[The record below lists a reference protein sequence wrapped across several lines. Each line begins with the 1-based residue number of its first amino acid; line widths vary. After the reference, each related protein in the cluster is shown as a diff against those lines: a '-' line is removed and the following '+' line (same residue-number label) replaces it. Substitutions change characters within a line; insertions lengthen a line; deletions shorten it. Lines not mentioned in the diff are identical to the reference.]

1 MKPLKPV
8 LSLVSL
14 AVLAVLARAEV
25 IERVIVRVNGDI
37 VSQSEFEARQ
47 VAAVQAARVPPAE
60 IEKFLRENNSKILQD
75 AVDELLLV
83 QRAQELGYKISATYL
98 RDVIEGIK
106 KDNKI
111 ESDDELQRQLRREG
125 MTLDD
130 LKRNI
135 EHSIMKN
142 QVLQREL
149 QSKVAVGEADLRA
162 EYEAKKAETYTRKA
176 TVHLQEIVLKASE
189 DDPKAAR
196 ALADD
201 LVRRARAGE
210 DFAELARQHSVGATQ
225 KSGGDLGQ
233 VNQGDLTADMEKVAF
248 ALPVG
253 GVSDPLRTPDG
264 WRILR
269 VTEKSEAAV
278 TPFEEVKADLQKRL
292 TQARFAAQYDTY
304 MEGLRTASRCCIQVM
319 VREVPLTVSVPATSI
334 LEAPSMP
341 GSAAPTPAQA
351 PADPNAEFSTTIQP
365 RPEQVG
371 PPPLPGQIPQASPSP
386 SPSPTPPPDR

>member
-8 LSLVSL
+8 LSLASL
-14 AVLAVLARAEV
+14 GALALLARAEV
-25 IERVIVRVNGDI
+25 IERVIVRVNGEI
-37 VSQSEFEARQ
+37 VTQSEFESRQ
-47 VAAVQAARVPPAE
+47 VAAVQAARVAPAD
-60 IEKFLRENNSKILQD
+60 IEKFLRENNAKILQD

-83 QRAQELGYKISATYL
+83 QRAQELGYKMSGAYL

-111 ESDDELQRQLRREG
+111 ESDDDLQRQLRREG

-149 QSKVAVGEADLRA
+149 QSKVTVGENELRA
-162 EYEAKKAETYTRKA
+162 EYEARKADTYTHKA
-176 TVHLQEIVLKASE
+176 AVHLQEIVLKAG
-189 DDPKAAR
+189 DDPHAAKV
-196 ALADD
+196 LADD

-210 DFAELARQHSVGATQ
+210 DFGALALERSVGATRQ
-225 KSGGDLGQ
+225 SGGDLGA
-233 VNQGDLTADMEKVAF
+233 VSQGDMTPDVEKVVF

-253 GVSDPLRTPDG
+253 GVSEPLRTKEG

-269 VTEKSEAAV
+269 VTEKTDASV
-278 TPFEEVKADLQKRL
+278 TPYDEVKADIQKRL
-292 TQARFAAQYDTY
+292 TQGRFAAQYDTY
-304 MEGLRTASRCCIQVM
+304 MEGLRAASKCCIQVM

-334 LEAPSMP
+334 LEAPSLP
-341 GSAAPTPAQA
+341 GAVAAPAA
-351 PADPNAEFSTTIQP
+351 P
-365 RPEQVG
+365 
-371 PPPLPGQIPQASPSP
+371 
-386 SPSPTPPPDR
+386 

>member
-47 VAAVQAARVPPAE
+47 VAAVQAARVPAPE
-60 IEKFLRENNSKILQD
+60 IEKFLRENNAKILQD

-83 QRAQELGYKISATYL
+83 QRAQELGYKISAAYL

-176 TVHLQEIVLKASE
+176 TVHLQEIVLKAG

-196 ALADD
+196 TLADD
-201 LVRRARAGE
+201 LVRRARADE
-210 DFAELARQHSVGATQ
+210 DFAELARQHSAGATQ

-233 VNQGDLTADMEKVAF
+233 VNQGDLTPDMEKVAF

-253 GVSDPLRTPDG
+253 GVSDPLRTKDG
-264 WRILR
+264 WRILKL
-269 VTEKSEAAV
+269 TEKTEASV
-278 TPFEEVKADLQKRL
+278 TPYEEVKADLQKRL

-371 PPPLPGQIPQASPSP
+371 PPPLPGPIPQASPSP
-386 SPSPTPPPDR
+386 SPTPPPER